1 MKAVFYRD
9 QLRQIRETDMNQC
22 TKEREYILKH
32 LASIFHTG
40 VFCLRGDEC
49 IPYEENPAYNPLY
62 NSEAL
67 RGALRDSAGAQREP
81 VLVRDDFHMIYIC
94 VREEN
99 ICYMMGPLSMQVMS
113 RTERHRF
120 YHFYGIDEKWE
131 KGLHYHTLM
140 EILQIAGMFAKIITG
155 QEYTDQELMDANYQ
169 PPQLS
174 GGEKNPGCGEGGQC
188 GGGCAAVEGYGF
200 QHRQAGE
207 ERARTLEKSV
217 HCGVREPRSREASC
231 LRQPIG
237 SAVFI
242 SIGVL
247 PARMSHRY

>member
-94 VREEN
+94 V
-99 ICYMMGPLSMQVMS
+99 QKKD
-113 RTERHRF
+113 F
-120 YHFYGIDEKWE
+120 YTGIVPKNAIKWAFF
-131 KGLHYHTLM
+131 GTVWCL
-140 EILQIAGMFAKIITG
+140 
-155 QEYTDQELMDANYQ
+155 
-169 PPQLS
+169 
-174 GGEKNPGCGEGGQC
+174 GG
-188 GGGCAAVEGYGF
+188 V
-200 QHRQAGE
+200 
-207 ERARTLEKSV
+207 
-217 HCGVREPRSREASC
+217 
-231 LRQPIG
+231 
-237 SAVFI
+237 
-242 SIGVL
+242 
-247 PARMSHRY
+247 